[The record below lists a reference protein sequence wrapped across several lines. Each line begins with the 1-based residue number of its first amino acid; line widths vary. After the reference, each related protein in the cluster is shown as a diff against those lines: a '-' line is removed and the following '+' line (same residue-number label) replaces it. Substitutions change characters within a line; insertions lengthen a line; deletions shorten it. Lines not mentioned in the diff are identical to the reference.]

1 MIGTRYVGCVGAIAG
16 ILNAI
21 VNGILAATVN
31 GSALDTL
38 DNAHKMGIITNVLL
52 FNDNVKGVA
61 MWYALWYAMWYAP
74 FTLRPVGDM

>member
-1 MIGTRYVGCVGAIAG
+1 MIGTRYVGCAGAIAG

-38 DNAHKMGIITNVLL
+38 DNAHKIGIITNVLL
-52 FNDNVKGVA
+52 FNDVKGVA
-61 MWYALWYAMWYAP
+61 MWYAMSYLSFSKIAA
-74 FTLRPVGDM
+74 FC